1 MGIANMCLLLD
12 ALGNPEKN
20 FKVIHVA
27 GTNGK
32 GSVCKFLSEIL
43 KKNGYSISVYTSP
56 HLRKYNERFE
66 ANGRY
71 ITDEEFK
78 FYKNKVKNAIE
89 ILQKKGFE
97 APTLFDELTAIA
109 YLFFKEQNTDFVIL
123 ETGLGGRLDS
133 TNTIKKPIAT
143 IITEIGIDHIKELG
157 SSIESITKEK
167 AGIIKTGVPI
177 ITGVTNKKAREII
190 IEKAKE
196 KKALFIDALLYQNDI
211 PKLEMQGKHQIRN
224 ASVAMMAID
233 TLDKN
238 GHIKIDR
245 NLALEA
251 IRGAKKS
258 GRYEL
263 LSKNP
268 DLIIDAGHN
277 LSGIEA
283 VIKTFDLYNSNFKNT
298 KSGLTLIIGFM
309 QDKQYE
315 EMTDLIQRSF
325 KSYNPI
331 YIITKPESERG
342 MDPDIIKEILMSK
355 GERNVHSIE
364 NNEDAYDMAKKLKKN
379 ITLSF
384 GSIYLIGNIKTYF
397 IKKGW

>member
-1 MGIANMCLLLD
+1 MGIANMRLLLD
-12 ALGNPEKN
+12 ALGNPEKK

-43 KKNGYSISVYTSP
+43 KKHGYSISVYTSP
-56 HLRKYNERFE
+56 HLLKYNERFE

-71 ITDEEFK
+71 ITDEEYK

-167 AGIIKTGVPI
+167 AGIIKAGVPI
-177 ITGVTNKKAREII
+177 ITGVTNKKARGII

-196 KKALFIDALLYQNDI
+196 KKALFIDALPYQSDI

-224 ASVAMMAID
+224 ASVAMATID
-233 TLDKN
+233 ILDKN

-245 NLALEA
+245 NLTLEA

-277 LSGIEA
+277 LSGILA
-283 VIKTFDLYNSNFKNT
+283 VINTFDLYNSNLKNT
-298 KSGLTLIIGFM
+298 KHGLTLIIGFM

>member
-1 MGIANMCLLLD
+1 MGIANMRLLLD
-12 ALGNPEKN
+12 ALGNPEKK

-43 KKNGYSISVYTSP
+43 KEHGYSISVYTSP
-56 HLRKYNERFE
+56 HLLKYNERFE

-71 ITDEEFK
+71 ITDEEYK

-167 AGIIKTGVPI
+167 AGIIKAGVPI

-196 KKALFIDALLYQNDI
+196 KKALFIDALPYQSDI

-224 ASVAMMAID
+224 ASVAMATID
-233 TLDKN
+233 ILDKN

-245 NLALEA
+245 NLTLEA

-277 LSGIEA
+277 LSGIVA
-283 VIKTFDLYNSNFKNT
+283 VIKTFDLYNSNLKNT

>member
-1 MGIANMCLLLD
+1 MGIANMRLLLD
-12 ALGNPEKN
+12 ALGNPEKK

-71 ITDEEFK
+71 ITDEEYK

-167 AGIIKTGVPI
+167 AGIIKAGVPI
-177 ITGVTNKKAREII
+177 ITGVTNNKAREII
-190 IEKAKE
+190 IKKAKE
-196 KKALFIDALLYQNDI
+196 KKALFIDALAYQSDI
-211 PKLEMQGKHQIRN
+211 PKLEMQGEHQIRN

-233 TLDKN
+233 ILDKN

-342 MDPDIIKEILMSK
+342 MDPDIIKEILISK

-379 ITLSF
+379 ITLCF

>member
-12 ALGNPEKN
+12 ALGNPEKD

-32 GSVCKFLSEIL
+32 GSVCKFISEIL
-43 KKNGYSISVYTSP
+43 KKNGYSTSVYTSP
-56 HLRKYNERFE
+56 HLLKYNERFE

-78 FYKNKVKNAIE
+78 FYENKVKNVIE
-89 ILQKKGFE
+89 T
-97 APTLFDELTAIA
+97 ATLFDELTAIA

-133 TNTIKKPIAT
+133 TNTIKKPLAT
-143 IITEIGIDHIKELG
+143 IITEIGIDHVKELG

-167 AGIIKTGVPI
+167 AGIIKAGVPI

-190 IEKAKE
+190 FEKAKE
-196 KKALFIDALLYQNDI
+196 KKALFIDALPYQSDI

-224 ASVAMMAID
+224 ASVAMAAID

-251 IRGAKKS
+251 IKDVKKS
-258 GRYEL
+258 GRYEI

-277 LSGIEA
+277 LSGIYA
-283 VIKTFDLYNSNFKNT
+283 VINTFDLYNSNLKNT
-298 KSGLTLIIGFM
+298 KSSLTLIIGFM

-364 NNEDAYDMAKKLKKN
+364 NNEDAYDIAKKLKKN

-384 GSIYLIGNIKTYF
+384 GSIYLIGNIKTF
-397 IKKGW
+397 FEKKGW

>member
-1 MGIANMCLLLD
+1 MGIANMRLLLD
-12 ALGNPEKN
+12 ALDNPEKN

-196 KKALFIDALLYQNDI
+196 KKALFIDALPYQSDI

-224 ASVAMMAID
+224 ASVAMATID
-233 TLDKN
+233 ILDKN

-283 VIKTFDLYNSNFKNT
+283 VIKTFDLYNSNLKNT

-331 YIITKPESERG
+331 YIITKPESVRG

>member
-1 MGIANMCLLLD
+1 MGIANMRLLLD
-12 ALGNPEKN
+12 ALGNPEKK

-43 KKNGYSISVYTSP
+43 KKHGYSISVYTSP
-56 HLRKYNERFE
+56 HLLKYNERFE

-71 ITDEEFK
+71 ITDEEYK

-167 AGIIKTGVPI
+167 AGIIKAGVPI

-196 KKALFIDALLYQNDI
+196 KKALFIDALPYQSDI

-224 ASVAMMAID
+224 ASVAMATID
-233 TLDKN
+233 ILDKN

-245 NLALEA
+245 NLTLEA

-277 LSGIEA
+277 LSGILA
-283 VIKTFDLYNSNFKNT
+283 VINTFDLYNSNLKNT
-298 KSGLTLIIGFM
+298 KHGLTLIIGFM

-342 MDPDIIKEILMSK
+342 MDPDIIKEILISK

>member
-1 MGIANMCLLLD
+1 MGIANMRLLLD
-12 ALGNPEKN
+12 ALDNPEKN

-196 KKALFIDALLYQNDI
+196 KKALFIDALPYQNDI

-224 ASVAMMAID
+224 ASVAMMAIYI
-233 TLDKN
+233 LDKN

-245 NLALEA
+245 NLVLEA

-364 NNEDAYDMAKKLKKN
+364 NNEDAYNMAKKLKKN

>member
-1 MGIANMCLLLD
+1 MGIANMRLLLD
-12 ALGNPEKN
+12 ALGNPEKK

-43 KKNGYSISVYTSP
+43 KKHGYSISVYTSP
-56 HLRKYNERFE
+56 HLLKYNERFE

-71 ITDEEFK
+71 ITDEEYK

-167 AGIIKTGVPI
+167 AGIIKAGVPI

-196 KKALFIDALLYQNDI
+196 KKALFIDALPYQSDI

-245 NLALEA
+245 NLTLEA

-277 LSGIEA
+277 LSGILA
-283 VIKTFDLYNSNFKNT
+283 VINTFDLYNSNLKNT
-298 KSGLTLIIGFM
+298 KHGLTLIIGFM

>member
-1 MGIANMCLLLD
+1 MGIANMRLLLD

-196 KKALFIDALLYQNDI
+196 KKALFIDALPYQSDI

-364 NNEDAYDMAKKLKKN
+364 NNEDAYNMAKKLKKN

>member
-1 MGIANMCLLLD
+1 MGIANMRLLLD
-12 ALGNPEKN
+12 ALGNPEKK

-177 ITGVTNKKAREII
+177 ITGVTNKKARGII

-196 KKALFIDALLYQNDI
+196 KKALFIDALPYQNDI

>member
-1 MGIANMCLLLD
+1 MGIANMRLLLD
-12 ALGNPEKN
+12 ALGNPEKK

-32 GSVCKFLSEIL
+32 GSVCIFLSEIL

-56 HLRKYNERFE
+56 HLLKYNERFE

-71 ITDEEFK
+71 ITDEEYK

-167 AGIIKTGVPI
+167 AGIIKAGVPI

-196 KKALFIDALLYQNDI
+196 KKALFIDALPYQSDI

-224 ASVAMMAID
+224 ASVAMATID
-233 TLDKN
+233 ILDKN

-245 NLALEA
+245 NLTLEA

-277 LSGIEA
+277 LSGILA
-283 VIKTFDLYNSNFKNT
+283 LINTFDLYNSNLKNT
-298 KSGLTLIIGFM
+298 KHGLTLIIGFM

-364 NNEDAYDMAKKLKKN
+364 NNEDAYDLAKKLKKN

>member
-1 MGIANMCLLLD
+1 MGIANMRLLLD
-12 ALGNPEKN
+12 ALGNPEKK

-43 KKNGYSISVYTSP
+43 KKHGYSISVYTSP
-56 HLRKYNERFE
+56 HLLKYNERFE

-71 ITDEEFK
+71 ITDEEYK

-167 AGIIKTGVPI
+167 AGIIKAGVPI

-196 KKALFIDALLYQNDI
+196 KKALFIDALPYQSDI

-224 ASVAMMAID
+224 ASVAMATID
-233 TLDKN
+233 ILDKN

-245 NLALEA
+245 NLTLEA

-277 LSGIEA
+277 LSGILA
-283 VIKTFDLYNSNFKNT
+283 VINTFDLYNSNFKNT
-298 KSGLTLIIGFM
+298 KHGLTLIIGFM

-331 YIITKPESERG
+331 YIITKPESERS

>member
-1 MGIANMCLLLD
+1 MGIANMRLLLD

-56 HLRKYNERFE
+56 HLLKYNERFE

-167 AGIIKTGVPI
+167 AGIIKAGVPI
-177 ITGVTNKKAREII
+177 ITGVTNKKARKII

-196 KKALFIDALLYQNDI
+196 KKALFIDALPYQSDI

-251 IRGAKKS
+251 IKGAKKS

-331 YIITKPESERG
+331 YIITKPKSKRG

-355 GERNVHSIE
+355 GERNVYSIE

>member
-1 MGIANMCLLLD
+1 MGIANMRLLLD
-12 ALGNPEKN
+12 ALGNPEKK

-43 KKNGYSISVYTSP
+43 KKHGYSISVYTSP
-56 HLRKYNERFE
+56 HLLKYNERFE

-71 ITDEEFK
+71 ITDEEYK

-167 AGIIKTGVPI
+167 AGIIKAGVPI

-190 IEKAKE
+190 IKKAKE
-196 KKALFIDALLYQNDI
+196 KKALFIDALPYQSDI

-224 ASVAMMAID
+224 ASVAMATID
-233 TLDKN
+233 ILDKN

-245 NLALEA
+245 NLTLEA

-277 LSGIEA
+277 LSGILA
-283 VIKTFDLYNSNFKNT
+283 VINTFDLYNSNLKNT
-298 KSGLTLIIGFM
+298 KHGLTLIIGFM

-355 GERNVHSIE
+355 GERNVYSIE

>member
-1 MGIANMCLLLD
+1 MGIANMRLLLD
-12 ALGNPEKN
+12 ALGNPEKK

-56 HLRKYNERFE
+56 HLLKYNERFE

-71 ITDEEFK
+71 ITDEEYK

-167 AGIIKTGVPI
+167 AGIIKAGVPI
-177 ITGVTNKKAREII
+177 ITGVTNKMAREII

-196 KKALFIDALLYQNDI
+196 KKALFIDALPYQSDI

-224 ASVAMMAID
+224 ASVAMATID
-233 TLDKN
+233 ILDKN

-245 NLALEA
+245 NLTLEA

-277 LSGIEA
+277 LSGILA
-283 VIKTFDLYNSNFKNT
+283 VINTFDLYNSNLKNT
-298 KSGLTLIIGFM
+298 KHGLTLIIGFM

>member
-1 MGIANMCLLLD
+1 MGIANMRLLLD

-89 ILQKKGFE
+89 ILQKKEYE

-196 KKALFIDALLYQNDI
+196 KKALFIDALPYQNDI

-251 IRGAKKS
+251 IRDAKKS

-342 MDPDIIKEILMSK
+342 MDPDIIKKILMSK

>member
-1 MGIANMCLLLD
+1 MGIANMRLLLD
-12 ALGNPEKN
+12 ALGNPEKK

-89 ILQKKGFE
+89 ILQKKEFE

-157 SSIESITKEK
+157 SSIENITKEK

-196 KKALFIDALLYQNDI
+196 KKALFIDALPYQNDI

>member
-1 MGIANMCLLLD
+1 MGIANMRILLD

-56 HLRKYNERFE
+56 HLLKYNERFE

-89 ILQKKGFE
+89 TLQKKEFE

-167 AGIIKTGVPI
+167 AGIIKAGVPI
-177 ITGVTNKKAREII
+177 ITGVTNKKARKII

-196 KKALFIDALLYQNDI
+196 KKALFIDALPYQSDI

-331 YIITKPESERG
+331 YIITKPKSKRG

-355 GERNVHSIE
+355 GERNVYSIE

>member
-1 MGIANMCLLLD
+1 MGIANMRLLLD

-56 HLRKYNERFE
+56 HLLKYNERFE

-157 SSIESITKEK
+157 SSIENITKEK

-196 KKALFIDALLYQNDI
+196 KKALFIDALPYQNDI

-224 ASVAMMAID
+224 ASVAMMAIY

>member
-1 MGIANMCLLLD
+1 MGIANMRLLLD
-12 ALGNPEKN
+12 ALGNPEKK

-43 KKNGYSISVYTSP
+43 KKHGYSISVYTSP
-56 HLRKYNERFE
+56 HLLKYNERFE

-71 ITDEEFK
+71 ITDEEYK

-167 AGIIKTGVPI
+167 AGIIKAGVPI

-196 KKALFIDALLYQNDI
+196 KKALFIDALPYQSDI

-224 ASVAMMAID
+224 ASVAMATID
-233 TLDKN
+233 ILDKN

-245 NLALEA
+245 NLTLEA
-251 IRGAKKS
+251 IRGAK
-258 GRYEL
+258 
-263 LSKNP
+263 
-268 DLIIDAGHN
+268 
-277 LSGIEA
+277 
-283 VIKTFDLYNSNFKNT
+283 
-298 KSGLTLIIGFM
+298 
-309 QDKQYE
+309 
-315 EMTDLIQRSF
+315 
-325 KSYNPI
+325 
-331 YIITKPESERG
+331 
-342 MDPDIIKEILMSK
+342 
-355 GERNVHSIE
+355 
-364 NNEDAYDMAKKLKKN
+364 
-379 ITLSF
+379 
-384 GSIYLIGNIKTYF
+384 
-397 IKKGW
+397 

>member
-1 MGIANMCLLLD
+1 MGIANMRLLLD
-12 ALGNPEKN
+12 ALGNPEKK

-56 HLRKYNERFE
+56 HLLKYNERFE

-71 ITDEEFK
+71 ITDEEYK

-167 AGIIKTGVPI
+167 AGIIKAGVPI

-196 KKALFIDALLYQNDI
+196 KKALFIDALPYQSDI

-224 ASVAMMAID
+224 ASVAMATID
-233 TLDKN
+233 ILDKN
-238 GHIKIDR
+238 GHIKINR
-245 NLALEA
+245 NLTLEA

-277 LSGIEA
+277 LSGILA
-283 VIKTFDLYNSNFKNT
+283 VINTFDLYNSNFKNT

>member
-1 MGIANMCLLLD
+1 MGIANMRLLLD
-12 ALGNPEKN
+12 ALGNPEKK

-43 KKNGYSISVYTSP
+43 KKHGYSISVYTSP
-56 HLRKYNERFE
+56 HLLKYNERFE

-71 ITDEEFK
+71 ITDEEYK

-167 AGIIKTGVPI
+167 AGIIKAGVPI

-190 IEKAKE
+190 IKKAKE
-196 KKALFIDALLYQNDI
+196 KKALFIDALPYQSDI

-224 ASVAMMAID
+224 ASVAMATID
-233 TLDKN
+233 ILDKN

-245 NLALEA
+245 NLTLEA

-277 LSGIEA
+277 LSGFLA
-283 VIKTFDLYNSNFKNT
+283 VINTFDLYNSNLKNT
-298 KSGLTLIIGFM
+298 KHGLTLIIGFM

>member
-1 MGIANMCLLLD
+1 MGIANMRLLLD
-12 ALGNPEKN
+12 ALGNPEKK

-43 KKNGYSISVYTSP
+43 KKHGYSISVYTSP
-56 HLRKYNERFE
+56 HLLKYNERFE

-71 ITDEEFK
+71 ITDEEYK

-167 AGIIKTGVPI
+167 AGIIKAGVPI

-196 KKALFIDALLYQNDI
+196 KKALFIDALPYQSDI

-224 ASVAMMAID
+224 ASVAMATID
-233 TLDKN
+233 ILDKN

-245 NLALEA
+245 NLTLEA

-277 LSGIEA
+277 LSGILA
-283 VIKTFDLYNSNFKNT
+283 VINTFDLYNSNLKNT
-298 KSGLTLIIGFM
+298 KHGLTLIIGFM

>member
-1 MGIANMCLLLD
+1 MGIANMRLLLD
-12 ALGNPEKN
+12 ALGNPEKK

-43 KKNGYSISVYTSP
+43 KEHGYSISVYTSP
-56 HLRKYNERFE
+56 HLLKYNERFE

-71 ITDEEFK
+71 ITDEEYK

-167 AGIIKTGVPI
+167 AGIIKAGVPI

-196 KKALFIDALLYQNDI
+196 KKALFIDALPYQSDI

-224 ASVAMMAID
+224 ASVAMATID
-233 TLDKN
+233 ILDKN

-245 NLALEA
+245 NLTLEA

-277 LSGIEA
+277 LSGILA
-283 VIKTFDLYNSNFKNT
+283 VINTFDLYNSNLKNT
-298 KSGLTLIIGFM
+298 KHGLTLIIGFM

>member
-1 MGIANMCLLLD
+1 MGIANMRLLLD

-78 FYKNKVKNAIE
+78 LYKNKVKNAIE
-89 ILQKKGFE
+89 IITKREFE

-133 TNTIKKPIAT
+133 TNTIKKPLAT

-167 AGIIKTGVPI
+167 AGIIKAGVPI
-177 ITGVTNKKAREII
+177 ITGVTNNKAREII

-196 KKALFIDALLYQNDI
+196 KKALFIDALPFQSDI
-211 PKLEMQGKHQIRN
+211 PKLEMQGEHQIRN
-224 ASVAMMAID
+224 ASVAMATID
-233 TLDKN
+233 ILDKN

-258 GRYEL
+258 GRYES

-283 VIKTFDLYNSNFKNT
+283 VIKTFDLYNSNLKNT
-298 KSGLTLIIGFM
+298 KAGLTLIIGFM

-325 KSYNPI
+325 KLYNPI
-331 YIITKPESERG
+331 YIITKPENERG
-342 MDPDIIKEILMSK
+342 MDPDIIKEILISK

>member
-1 MGIANMCLLLD
+1 MGIANMRILLD

-56 HLRKYNERFE
+56 HLLKYNERFE

-89 ILQKKGFE
+89 TLQKKEFE

-143 IITEIGIDHIKELG
+143 IITEIDIDHIKELG

-167 AGIIKTGVPI
+167 AGIIKAGVPI

-196 KKALFIDALLYQNDI
+196 KKALFIDALPYQSDI

-224 ASVAMMAID
+224 ASVAMATID
-233 TLDKN
+233 ILDKN

-245 NLALEA
+245 NLTLEA

-379 ITLSF
+379 ITLCF

>member
-1 MGIANMCLLLD
+1 MGIANMRLLLD
-12 ALGNPEKN
+12 ALGNPEKK

-43 KKNGYSISVYTSP
+43 KKHGYSISVYTSP
-56 HLRKYNERFE
+56 HLLKYNERFE

-71 ITDEEFK
+71 ITDEEYK

-167 AGIIKTGVPI
+167 AGIIKAGVPI

-196 KKALFIDALLYQNDI
+196 KKALFIDALPYQSDI

-224 ASVAMMAID
+224 ASVAMATID
-233 TLDKN
+233 ILDKN

-245 NLALEA
+245 NLTLEA

-277 LSGIEA
+277 LSGILA
-283 VIKTFDLYNSNFKNT
+283 VINTFDLYNSNLKNT
-298 KSGLTLIIGFM
+298 KHGLTLIIGFM

-315 EMTDLIQRSF
+315 EMTYLIQRSF

>member
-1 MGIANMCLLLD
+1 MGIANMRLLLD

-56 HLRKYNERFE
+56 HLLKYNERFE

-133 TNTIKKPIAT
+133 TNTIEKPLIT
-143 IITEIGIDHIKELG
+143 IITEIGIDHVKELG

-167 AGIIKTGVPI
+167 AGIIKAGVPI
-177 ITGVTNKKAREII
+177 ITGVTNNKARKII

-196 KKALFIDALLYQNDI
+196 KKALFIDALPYQSDI

-277 LSGIEA
+277 LSGILA

-364 NNEDAYDMAKKLKKN
+364 NNEDAYDLAKKLKNN

>member
-1 MGIANMCLLLD
+1 MGIANMRLLLD

-32 GSVCKFLSEIL
+32 GSVCKFISEIL

-196 KKALFIDALLYQNDI
+196 KKALFIDALPYQNDI

-251 IRGAKKS
+251 IRDAKKS

-277 LSGIEA
+277 LSGICA

>member
-1 MGIANMCLLLD
+1 MGIANMRLLLD
-12 ALGNPEKN
+12 ALGNPEKK

-43 KKNGYSISVYTSP
+43 KKHGYSISVYTSP
-56 HLRKYNERFE
+56 HLLKYNERFE

-71 ITDEEFK
+71 ITDEEYK

-133 TNTIKKPIAT
+133 TNTKKKPIAT

-167 AGIIKTGVPI
+167 TGIIKAGVPI

-190 IEKAKE
+190 IEKAKD
-196 KKALFIDALLYQNDI
+196 KKALFIDALPYQSDI

-224 ASVAMMAID
+224 ASVAMATID
-233 TLDKN
+233 ILDKN

-245 NLALEA
+245 NLTLEA

-277 LSGIEA
+277 LSGILA
-283 VIKTFDLYNSNFKNT
+283 VINTFDLYNSNLKNT
-298 KSGLTLIIGFM
+298 KHGLTLIIGFM

>member
-1 MGIANMCLLLD
+1 MGIANMRLLLD
-12 ALGNPEKN
+12 ALDNPEKN

-89 ILQKKGFE
+89 ILQKKEYE

-196 KKALFIDALLYQNDI
+196 KKALFIDALPYQNDI

-251 IRGAKKS
+251 IRDAKKS

-342 MDPDIIKEILMSK
+342 MDPDIIKKILMSK

>member
-1 MGIANMCLLLD
+1 MGIANMRLLLD
-12 ALGNPEKN
+12 ALGNPEKK

-56 HLRKYNERFE
+56 HLLKYNERFE

-71 ITDEEFK
+71 ITDEEYK

-89 ILQKKGFE
+89 TLQKKEFE

-167 AGIIKTGVPI
+167 AGIIKAGVPI

-196 KKALFIDALLYQNDI
+196 KKALFIDALPYQSDI

-224 ASVAMMAID
+224 ASVAMATID
-233 TLDKN
+233 ILDKN

-245 NLALEA
+245 NLTLEA

-277 LSGIEA
+277 LSGILA
-283 VIKTFDLYNSNFKNT
+283 VINTFDLYNSNLKNT
-298 KSGLTLIIGFM
+298 KHGLTLIIGFM

>member
-1 MGIANMCLLLD
+1 MGIANMRLLLD
-12 ALGNPEKN
+12 ALGNPEKK

-43 KKNGYSISVYTSP
+43 KKHGYSISVYTSP
-56 HLRKYNERFE
+56 HLLKYNERFE

-71 ITDEEFK
+71 ITDEEYK

-196 KKALFIDALLYQNDI
+196 KKALFIDALPYQSDI

-224 ASVAMMAID
+224 ASVAMATID
-233 TLDKN
+233 ILDKN

-245 NLALEA
+245 NLTLEA

-277 LSGIEA
+277 LSGILA
-283 VIKTFDLYNSNFKNT
+283 VINTFDLYNSNLKNT
-298 KSGLTLIIGFM
+298 KHGLTLIIGFM

>member
-1 MGIANMCLLLD
+1 MGIANMRLLLD
-12 ALGNPEKN
+12 ALGNPEKK

-43 KKNGYSISVYTSP
+43 KKHGYSISVYTSP
-56 HLRKYNERFE
+56 HLLKYNERFE

-71 ITDEEFK
+71 ITDEEYK

-167 AGIIKTGVPI
+167 AGIIKAGVPI

-196 KKALFIDALLYQNDI
+196 KKALFIDALPYQSDI

-224 ASVAMMAID
+224 ASVAMATID
-233 TLDKN
+233 ILDKN

-245 NLALEA
+245 NLTLEV

-277 LSGIEA
+277 LSGILA
-283 VIKTFDLYNSNFKNT
+283 VINTFDLYNSNLKNT
-298 KSGLTLIIGFM
+298 KHGLTLIIGFM

>member
-1 MGIANMCLLLD
+1 MGIANMRLLLD
-12 ALGNPEKN
+12 ALGNPEKK

-167 AGIIKTGVPI
+167 AGIIKAGVPI
-177 ITGVTNKKAREII
+177 ITGVTNNKAREII
-190 IEKAKE
+190 IKKAKE
-196 KKALFIDALLYQNDI
+196 KKALFIDALAYQSDI
-211 PKLEMQGKHQIRN
+211 PKLEMQGEHQIRN

-233 TLDKN
+233 ILDKN

-245 NLALEA
+245 NLALDA

-258 GRYEL
+258 GRYEI

-277 LSGIEA
+277 LSGICA
-283 VIKTFDLYNSNFKNT
+283 VIKTFDLYNSNLKNT

-325 KSYNPI
+325 KLYNPI

-342 MDPDIIKEILMSK
+342 MDPDIIKEILISK
-355 GERNVHSIE
+355 GEKNVHSIE

-384 GSIYLIGNIKTYF
+384 GSIYLIGNIKTF
-397 IKKGW
+397 FEKKGW

>member
-1 MGIANMCLLLD
+1 MGIANMRLLLD

-78 FYKNKVKNAIE
+78 LYKNKVKNAIE
-89 ILQKKGFE
+89 ILPKREFE

-133 TNTIKKPIAT
+133 TNTIKKPLAT

-167 AGIIKTGVPI
+167 AGIIKAGVPI
-177 ITGVTNKKAREII
+177 ITGVTNNKAREII

-196 KKALFIDALLYQNDI
+196 KKALFIDALPFQSDI
-211 PKLEMQGKHQIRN
+211 PKLEMQGEHQIRN
-224 ASVAMMAID
+224 ASVAMATID
-233 TLDKN
+233 ILDKN

-258 GRYEL
+258 GRYES

-283 VIKTFDLYNSNFKNT
+283 VIKTFDLYNSNLKNT
-298 KSGLTLIIGFM
+298 KAGLTLIIGFM

-325 KSYNPI
+325 KLYNPI
-331 YIITKPESERG
+331 YIITKPENERG
-342 MDPDIIKEILMSK
+342 MDPDIIKEILISK

>member
-1 MGIANMCLLLD
+1 MGIANMRLLLD
-12 ALGNPEKN
+12 ALGNPEKK

-56 HLRKYNERFE
+56 HLLKYNERFE

-71 ITDEEFK
+71 ITDEEYK

-167 AGIIKTGVPI
+167 AGIIKAGVPI

-196 KKALFIDALLYQNDI
+196 KKALFIDALPYQSDI

-224 ASVAMMAID
+224 ASVAMATID
-233 TLDKN
+233 ILDKN

-245 NLALEA
+245 NLTLEA

-277 LSGIEA
+277 LSGILA
-283 VIKTFDLYNSNFKNT
+283 VINTFDLYNSNLKNT
-298 KSGLTLIIGFM
+298 KHGLTLIIGFM

>member
-1 MGIANMCLLLD
+1 MGIANMRLLLD

-167 AGIIKTGVPI
+167 AGIIKAGVPI

-196 KKALFIDALLYQNDI
+196 KEALFIDALPYQSDI

-224 ASVAMMAID
+224 ASVAMATID
-233 TLDKN
+233 ILDKN

-283 VIKTFDLYNSNFKNT
+283 VIKTFDLYNSNLKNT

-309 QDKQYE
+309 EDKQYE

-331 YIITKPESERG
+331 YIITKPKSERG

-355 GERNVHSIE
+355 GERNVYSIE

>member
-1 MGIANMCLLLD
+1 MGIANMRLLLD

-56 HLRKYNERFE
+56 HLLKYNERFE

-167 AGIIKTGVPI
+167 AGIIKAGVPI

-196 KKALFIDALLYQNDI
+196 KKALFIDALPYQSDI

-233 TLDKN
+233 ILDKN

-245 NLALEA
+245 NLTLEA

-277 LSGIEA
+277 LSGILA

>member
-1 MGIANMCLLLD
+1 MGIANMRLLLD
-12 ALGNPEKN
+12 ALGNPEKK

-43 KKNGYSISVYTSP
+43 KKHGYSISVYTSP
-56 HLRKYNERFE
+56 HLLKYNERFE

-71 ITDEEFK
+71 ITDEEYK

-196 KKALFIDALLYQNDI
+196 KKALFIDALPYQSDI
-211 PKLEMQGKHQIRN
+211 SKLEMQGKHQIRN
-224 ASVAMMAID
+224 ASVAMATID
-233 TLDKN
+233 ILDKN

-245 NLALEA
+245 NLTLEA

-277 LSGIEA
+277 LSGILA
-283 VIKTFDLYNSNFKNT
+283 VINTFDLYNSNLKNT
-298 KSGLTLIIGFM
+298 KHGLTLIIGFM

-315 EMTDLIQRSF
+315 EMTYLIQRSF